1 MSPILFQLILA
12 TSKITDT
19 TIDRIFSFKCLS
31 LIFTPM
37 HSSSSSS
44 RIFYST
50 RKKAKNQFYIR
61 CSSSTLLTLCK
72 LLIHPILEF
81 TAVIWDSTS
90 HTNPSLLLI
99 YYLISQRKKKEPC
112 KIIQVSSYITN
123 STWHTPPLNQT
134 HLLSISPIT
143 SPVTTSNQ

>member
-1 MSPILFQLILA
+1 MHAWLSSKSLTCTSNLKKNQNTYSFLKMSPILFQLTSY

-50 RKKAKNQFYIR
+50 RKKAKNQFYIH

-99 YYLISQRKKKEPC
+99 YYLISQRKKRAM
-112 KIIQVSSYITN
+112 
-123 STWHTPPLNQT
+123 
-134 HLLSISPIT
+134 
-143 SPVTTSNQ
+143 

>member
-1 MSPILFQLILA
+1 MAFLQIPHTSNLKKQNTYSFFKCPQSYFNLLA

-72 LLIHPILEF
+72 LLIHPILEYTCCSDMGF
-81 TAVIWDSTS
+81 HIS
-90 HTNPSLLLI
+90 HQPLPSLNLLPNK
-99 YYLISQRKKKEPC
+99 SKKKEPI
-112 KIIQVSSYITN
+112 KIIQ
-123 STWHTPPLNQT
+123 LGK
-134 HLLSISPIT
+134 
-143 SPVTTSNQ
+143 